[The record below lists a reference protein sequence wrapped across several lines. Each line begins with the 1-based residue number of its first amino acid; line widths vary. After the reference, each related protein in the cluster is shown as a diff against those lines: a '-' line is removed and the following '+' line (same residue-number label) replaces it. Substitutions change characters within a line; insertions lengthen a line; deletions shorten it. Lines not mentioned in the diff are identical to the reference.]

1 MPVDVFD
8 DPEAFEPEEHEWCS
22 RRLRWFD
29 VRDGLPRHEESSI
42 LRP

>member
-1 MPVDVFD
+1 VGIFD
-8 DPEAFEPEEHEWCS
+8 DPGAFEPEEHEWWS

-42 LRP
+42 LRS